1 MRWIVALYVL
11 SLAAPAP
18 ATLRVRPE
26 VESPAPNGHLL
37 SGRGARPDFLNA
49 ETSANGLGWKQFVMV
64 SGCGAAGLDPVSANM
79 MPELASWA
87 LMMSGLAL
95 TGSLLRRH
103 SLSRI

>member
-18 ATLRVRPE
+18 ATLRVSPG
-26 VESPAPNGHLL
+26 VESPAPNGHLR
-37 SGRGARPDFLNA
+37 RGARPDFLNA

-64 SGCGAAGLDPVSANM
+64 SGCGAAGLDPISANM

-103 SLSRI
+103 SLRRI